1 MNGGDTLLYHDIYS
15 YHAHF
20 FFLSLFIILKS
31 YNDSI
36 LLLFRL
42 TLYSTTQRRKIHQQV
57 KKEEEEDSIYSLYV
71 SSYICETTLYCKA
84 EDDNA
89 NG

>member
-1 MNGGDTLLYHDIYS
+1 
-15 YHAHF
+15 
-20 FFLSLFIILKS
+20 
-31 YNDSI
+31 
-36 LLLFRL
+36 
-42 TLYSTTQRRKIHQQV
+42 V

-89 NG
+89 NGKEEERYDSI